1 MKQCQEYEQTIASG
15 SLSHV
20 RKDVTPSSCEASTCS
35 LPVLEELRDS
45 ESSTEEEHP
54 DPLFSW
60 PDRKLPE
67 KTEEVEEVEETS
79 VAQPAMTTSAS
90 WVVDTP
96 TQGTAGSR
104 IPGLAPFDE
113 QRFKFLQL
121 LNPAVR
127 NGVQIELYLDKLTGA
142 TVVAKRVPAHRLQ
155 AFSSPIPDDTEDPW
169 QEMAVTTYLGGSGL
183 GRVPG
188 VCACHGAFRSVS
200 GDAMLVSDYL
210 LGGDLFDVASK
221 LGEPGPHREQ
231 QAWFLIRSLL
241 EAIMT
246 VHSRGVAHGDVSLEN
261 ILMQRG
267 CSKSIALIDFGMAV
281 TGDLTRAVGVRGKP
295 SYHAPE
301 MHTERFH
308 DARCADLFACGV
320 TAYALAMGSYPWT
333 STRPGTCAVFGYA
346 QKHGI
351 EAFFHKRKVSVCGV
365 KKPLNC
371 LLSARYKQLLLTLLS
386 LEPLRRFEV
395 SSWQFMHGS
404 CVAQLAATAGVHGAL
419 AGG

>member
-60 PDRKLPE
+60 PDRGMPE

-90 WVVDTP
+90 WVDDTP

-127 NGVQIELYLDKLTGA
+127 NGVQIELYVDKLTGA

-210 LGGDLFDVASK
+210 LGGDLFDVASE
-221 LGEPGPHREQ
+221 LGEPGPQREQ

-267 CSKSIALIDFGMAV
+267 CSMSIALIDFGMAV

-295 SYHAPE
+295 SYQAPE
-301 MHTERFH
+301 MHTQHFY

-320 TAYALAMGSYPWT
+320 AAYALVTGSYPWS
-333 STRPGTCAVFGYA
+333 STRPGSCLCFGYA

-351 EAFFHKRKVSVCGV
+351 GAFLQRRKVSVGGV
-365 KKPLNC
+365 RKT
-371 LLSARYKQLLLTLLS
+371 LSCFMSVRYKQLLLTLLS
-386 LEPLRRFEV
+386 MEPLRRFEV
-395 SSWQFMHGS
+395 SSWQFLHGGF
-404 CVAQLAATAGVHGAL
+404 AA
-419 AGG
+419 